1 MNTRL
6 TSGMMMSRVAL
17 AAFVT
22 VIALGCGDEV
32 EDQVVSGEGSTTA
45 AGQEPPSVAEIGN
58 ATIEGIYDD
67 PVLLEDGAYEGE
79 PFVEGGASRP
89 RVKLL
94 DFYHTGDMDG
104 SGVDETVAFL
114 SENSGGSGTFLYVA
128 VMGRQDGEIENL
140 STAPVGDR
148 VQVRDARVENGTVV
162 LDVLQAGPDDA
173 GCCPG
178 ELATR
183 AWRLDGGELVEIE
196 MDTPTRR
203 LSVAELEGMQ
213 WTLRRFGW
221 SDPYGGE
228 PPITIVFEDGRV
240 AGSSGCNRYFAAVT
254 EGDIAGGISVG
265 QAGGTMMA
273 CPDEVMKVERRYLGA
288 LATVSDYGFM
298 LGDLVLT
305 YGTEDGEIAALFFEP
320 GPLPSTGGQE

>member
-1 MNTRL
+1 MRGMLLL
-6 TSGMMMSRVAL
+6 TVFA
-17 AAFVT
+17 
-22 VIALGCGDEV
+22 
-32 EDQVVSGEGSTTA
+32 VVSAGCRADEGDSTSAT
-45 AGQEPPSVAEIGN
+45 GDPGPSQQISPPTIEEIGD

-67 PVLLEDGAYEGE
+67 PVLLEGGAYEGE
-79 PFVEGGASRP
+79 PFVEGGASMP

-94 DFYHTGDMDG
+94 DFYRTGDMDG

-114 SENSGGSGTFLYVA
+114 SESSGGSGTVLFVA
-128 VMGRQDGEIENL
+128 VMGRQDGEIENIG
-140 STAPVGDR
+140 TTIVGDR
-148 VQVRDARVENGTVV
+148 VQLRDARVENGSVV

-173 GCCPG
+173 MCCPG

-183 AWRLDGGELVEIE
+183 AWRLDGGDLVEIE
-196 MDTPTRR
+196 TEAPTRR
-203 LSVAELEGMQ
+203 LAVAELEGVQ

-228 PPITIVFEDGRV
+228 PPITIVFDGERV
-240 AGSSGCNRYFAAVT
+240 AGSSGCNRDAAT
-254 EGDIAGGISVG
+254 IAEGDVPGRISVG

-288 LATVSDYGFM
+288 LAAVSDYGFM

-305 YGTEDGEIAALFFEP
+305 YSMAEGEFASLFFES
-320 GPLPSTGGQE
+320 GPLPAAGGQE